1 MSSIEFAEAA
11 RRLGQASRAL
21 GHDVPSFRSP
31 PRRPGLQRSIRWRTT
46 GGRATNLPAS
56 AATVSVRLAKRPFAA
71 VVADMV
77 DGIVAANRLEGA
89 AAGALRDALWES
101 AADLL
106 VPAAPAIAEV
116 RSITQA
122 A

>member
-31 PRRPGLQRSIRWRTT
+31 PRRPGMQRSIRWRTN
-46 GGRATNLPAS
+46 GANPANLPAS
-56 AATVSVRLAKRPFAA
+56 AATVSVRLSKRPFPA
-71 VVADMV
+71 VVADMI
-77 DGIVAANRLEGA
+77 DGIVAANRLDGA
-89 AAGALRDALWES
+89 EAGALRDRLWEA

-106 VPAAPAIAEV
+106 APPVASIAEV
-116 RSITQA
+116 RPMTRA